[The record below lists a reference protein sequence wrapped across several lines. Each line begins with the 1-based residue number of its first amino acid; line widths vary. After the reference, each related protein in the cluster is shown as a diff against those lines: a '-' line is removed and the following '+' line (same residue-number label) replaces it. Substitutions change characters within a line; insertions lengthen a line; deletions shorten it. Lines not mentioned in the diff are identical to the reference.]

1 MGICT
6 FFCFF
11 GLLALVADRLDV
23 SCAAQASQASPLAA
37 ATKPP
42 TILPP
47 APRSRSPSPAADSR
61 AAATTA
67 GSSRFAILVGALLV
81 QSLAFTVVTVLWPLV
96 MKDRFALT
104 SSEFG
109 VVAFVAA
116 LGSTCSVAAF
126 PALDRRAGPLPIAAA
141 CAALAAAACAVAF
154 VALPAPPLLGSAAS
168 PLESRIDA
176 AVEAAARRDGF
187 VVHCTAAVVLQA
199 SLLTLEPSLKS
210 LLSLYVPPHTQ
221 GRSLGLMAT
230 LGGVGGM
237 GGNIAGTWL
246 YAFSKGSNGLA
257 GGLAGG
263 ALPFA
268 AVSGL
273 LLVAA
278 VAIWNIRDGAV
289 PSEPCEPL
297 LPELVLHVEFHA
309 LADTAAGNATDGMAA
324 EAGDGMA
331 SDPTAANRSGTDLA
345 AFVRETSYD
354 MKLD

>member
-1 MGICT
+1 
-6 FFCFF
+6 
-11 GLLALVADRLDV
+11 
-23 SCAAQASQASPLAA
+23 
-37 ATKPP
+37 
-42 TILPP
+42 
-47 APRSRSPSPAADSR
+47 
-61 AAATTA
+61 
-67 GSSRFAILVGALLV
+67 LLV

-126 PALDRRAGPLPIAAA
+126 PALDRRAGPLPTAAA

-168 PLESRIDA
+168 PLESR
-176 AVEAAARRDGF
+176 RDGF
-187 VVHCTAAVVLQA
+187 VVHCGAAVVLQA

-278 VAIWNIRDGAV
+278 VAIWHIRDGAV

-297 LPELVLHVEFHA
+297 LPASVLHVELHA
-309 LADTAAGNATDGMAA
+309 PADETAGNATGGMAA

-331 SDPTAANRSGTDLA
+331 SEPTAANRSGTDLA